1 MRVQIAAVQVLPD
14 RKRARVVSGGRSR
27 IVALDRVRPYLPDGA
42 MTDDLNRMIAVASQH
57 VGSVRNL
64 AEVSR

>member
-14 RKRARVVSGGRSR
+14 RRRARVVSGGRSR

-42 MTDDLNRMIAVASQH
+42 MTDDLNRLIAVEERH
-57 VGSVRNL
+57 TREL
-64 AEVSR
+64 LTLTKEYR